1 MATLRL
7 ILGLVFADAGRPA
20 GDVGLFFG
28 AFVAAR
34 WGVDAEGKSLE
45 EIAPPLTSYDE
56 QGNETTKVPV

>member
-1 MATLRL
+1 ML
-7 ILGLVFADAGRPA
+7 
-20 GDVGLFFG
+20 FG

-56 QGNETTKVPV
+56 QGNETTKLPV